1 MFKSVIIFIVSLL
14 LTSNSVLSQK
24 IEFSGWGATGI
35 ILYDREILN
44 DYTQEVYYRGKL
56 QADIKI
62 NKKLEAQFDMRG
74 NSADNTITFR
84 EFTAKFEYMDYLRFK
99 IGNTKKPFGYEL
111 LENQDDLYTVRRSIA
126 SRQSA
131 MLGYGG
137 RAVSLMAYYNYKK
150 KRPDFPYSYALSVF
164 KDNSLNFGVGTRFRY
179 HTGDFAFSANYLY
192 QSRGGEEP
200 ISGSGISSDITFD
213 IKDFFSSFEIMYL
226 QDIDEGVRRRLQDN
240 DDKVFAFGV
249 KLEGAY
255 EFDLDAEVIK
265 SIEPLIL
272 INYFQPDSE
281 LTEEHIIQSI
291 VGVNVYFHKKVR
303 ARLDADIRLSK
314 DQYNRDYSTDDSRLY
329 IELQVRF

>member
-1 MFKSVIIFIVSLL
+1 MFKSVTLFIVFLL
-14 LTSNSVLSQK
+14 LSSNSVLSQK
-24 IEFSGWGATGI
+24 ISFSGWGAAGFI
-35 ILYDREILN
+35 FYDREILN

-56 QADIKI
+56 QADIEI

-74 NSADNTITFR
+74 NSVDNTITFR
-84 EFTAKFEYMDYLRFK
+84 EFTAKFNYMDYLRFK
-99 IGNTKKPFGYEL
+99 FGNTKKPFGYEL
-111 LENQDDLYTVRRSIA
+111 VENQEDLYTVRRSIT

-131 MLGYGG
+131 LLGYGG
-137 RAVSLMAYYNYKK
+137 RAVSLMAYYNYSK
-150 KRPDFPYSYALSVF
+150 KRSEFPYSYALSVF
-164 KDNSLNFGVGTRFRY
+164 KDNSLNFGVGTRFGY
-179 HTGDFAFSANYLY
+179 HSGDFVFSANYLY

-200 ISGSGISSDITFD
+200 INGSGFGADVTFD

-226 QDIDEGVRRRLQDN
+226 QDIDEGVRRRLQSREE
-240 DDKVFAFGV
+240 KVFAFGV
-249 KLEGAY
+249 KLEGTY

-272 INYFQPDSE
+272 VNYFQPDSK
-281 LTEEHIIQSI
+281 LTEEHLIQSI

-314 DQYNRDYSTDDSRLY
+314 DEYNKDYSTDDSRFY